1 MNNIATYNQLI
12 IGAGFSGL
20 CAAIKLKE
28 AGENNFLIL
37 ERNDNL
43 GGTWYDN
50 HYPGAA
56 CDIESH
62 LYSYS
67 FEPNPNRSMQFSPQ
81 EEILKYMEHCA
92 KKYELLPHIQFNS
105 NITRAIFDDNNGIW
119 QVETE
124 A

>member
-1 MNNIATYNQLI
+1 MNTTYDQLI
-12 IGAGFSGL
+12 IGSGFAGL

-37 ERNDNL
+37 ERNDWL

-56 CDIESH
+56 CDVESH

-67 FEPNPNRSMQFSPQ
+67 FEPNPNWSRQFSPQ
-81 EEILKYMEHCA
+81 QEIFKIHGTLRREIRFEKTFA
-92 KKYELLPHIQFNS
+92 
-105 NITRAIFDDNNGIW
+105 
-119 QVETE
+119 V
-124 A
+124 